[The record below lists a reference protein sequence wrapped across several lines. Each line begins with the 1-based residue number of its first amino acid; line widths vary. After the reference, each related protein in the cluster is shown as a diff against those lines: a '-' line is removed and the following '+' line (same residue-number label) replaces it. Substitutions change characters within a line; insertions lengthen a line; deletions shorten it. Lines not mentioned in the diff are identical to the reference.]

1 MRNRNLAR
9 QAFRIIAAILVS
21 ISAVTAGSF
30 LPVQAE
36 AITPVL
42 FSEVY
47 FFYNAAGG
55 YAVDDVWAVAWDRWE
70 LHGKPAYCIEPSVFV
85 TYDDVYSPE
94 DFMSYEGLS
103 YDQKLRLK
111 DIAHFGFGPG
121 RNSTLD
127 YIATQL
133 MIWIAVDPRLSETQ
147 VYMQEGDS
155 HILYDGTD
163 ITAQVQACI
172 DGIEADISRYHT
184 EPKLEIYNSTSG
196 EYLDPDAEVIE
207 AYVNDEL
214 IITDQAGVLADYD
227 IVENSCESGSV
238 SKDGNV
244 LHVQFT
250 EACEDQS
257 ILMRHR
263 ASDVNVN
270 GAVYFYRGGSVQNL
284 MSAGSAADGV
294 ERRLNFRAIG
304 VDLHINKASS
314 EKMLALPDA
323 RLGLYEDENANGI
336 YDEGETLIEEFM
348 SGTEEY
354 VIHDLIPEHHYVLHE
369 IEAPN
374 GHVRTDDIA
383 FCPQREDA
391 EAGLSCLMVDDA
403 FQVIVR
409 KNTQRNDRI
418 ADVEL
423 TIIDAESG
431 ETARSENGEEAVYRT
446 MADID
451 WDCSKYLKEGHD
463 YILRETE
470 LIGGVF
476 KSADIS
482 FTAPQAG
489 DPVLYVS
496 VTMIDQTYQVL
507 VRKVDN
513 TENASIVPEVTL
525 TLYELAGEEEKEL
538 ASHRTAETEEYWNVT
553 DLVRAGHT
561 YRLKETE
568 TAPGYYLSDD
578 IDFAIPEAEKL
589 QEDDIVYEIVM
600 TDEIHNVVYGK
611 KDEDGNWIEDAVILV
626 LDEEMEARMLEMSE
640 EEKKNLVQGEDYLY
654 RFRSTKEGVKLDENG
669 AEIKLYSGRTYYL
682 HEETAPFGYQPAEE
696 DVPFKVTGTLE
707 MEQEVYLVDERRP
720 FRLEVYKYDA
730 GQKEKALK
738 GAEFTV
744 YRKADDAKALDTD
757 GKEAVKKTDEKGQCV
772 FDLPYE
778 EAGYYIKETG
788 APVGY
793 LCSNEQMDVV
803 IEKDSDFDWA
813 LPIVRK
819 YYDHEVPNTAA
830 KAPVLT
836 AVISVAALLL
846 FVILQKKHD

>member
-1 MRNRNLAR
+1 MRNRNLAG
-9 QAFRIIAAILVS
+9 QAVRVIAALLLSV
-21 ISAVTAGSF
+21 SAVTAGSF

-36 AITPVL
+36 AIDPIL

-47 FFYNAAGG
+47 FFHNASGG

-85 TYDDVYSPE
+85 TYDDVYSAE

-103 YDQKLRLK
+103 YDQKMRLK

-121 RNSTLD
+121 RDSTLD

-133 MIWIAVDPRLSETQ
+133 MIWIAVDSRLSESQ

-155 HILYDGTD
+155 HILTNGTD
-163 ITAQVQACI
+163 ITAEVQARI
-172 DGIEADISRYHT
+172 NEIEADISRYHT
-184 EPKLEIYNSTSG
+184 EPKLAIYNSTSG
-196 EYLDPDAEVIE
+196 EYLDPDADVIE

-214 IITDQAGVLADYD
+214 VITDQAGVLADYD
-227 IVENSCESGSV
+227 IVENSCSGGSV

-244 LHVQFT
+244 LSVQFT

-257 ILMRHR
+257 VLLRHR
-263 ASDVNVN
+263 ASDVNAN

-284 MSAGSAADGV
+284 MSAGCASDGV
-294 ERRLNFRAIG
+294 EKRLNFKAIG
-304 VDLHINKASS
+304 VDLRINKASS

-323 RLGLYEDENANGI
+323 RLGLYEDENGNGI
-336 YDEGETLIEEFM
+336 FDEGETLIEEFL

-383 FCPQREDA
+383 FYPRREDA
-391 EAGLSCLMVDDA
+391 ENGLSCLMVDDA

-431 ETARSENGEEAVYRT
+431 KTARSENGEEAVYRT

-451 WDCSKYLKEGHD
+451 WDCSKYLREGHD

-476 KSADIS
+476 KSADIR

-513 TENASIVPEVTL
+513 TENASIVPNVTL
-525 TLYELAGEEEKEL
+525 TLYELDGEEEKEL
-538 ASHRTAETEEYWNVT
+538 ALHRTAEKEEYWNVT
-553 DLVRAGHT
+553 DLVRAGHS
-561 YRLKETE
+561 YRLRETE

-600 TDEIHNVVYGK
+600 TDEVHNVVYGK
-611 KDEDGNWIEDAVILV
+611 KNEDGSWIDGAVILV
-626 LDEEMEARMLEMSE
+626 LDEEMEARMQEMTD
-640 EEKKNLVQGEDYLY
+640 EEKKDLKQGEDYLY
-654 RFRSTKEGVKLDENG
+654 RFRSEKEGVKQDENG
-669 AEIKLYSGRTYYL
+669 EEIRLYSGRTYYL
-682 HEETAPFGYQPAEE
+682 HEETAPFGYMPAKE
-696 DVPFKVTGTLE
+696 DVPFTVSGTLE
-707 MEQEVYLVDERRP
+707 MEQEVYLVDERSP

-730 GQKEKALK
+730 AQKGKALP

-744 YRKADDAKALDTD
+744 YRKADDAKAVDVK
-757 GKEAVKKTDEKGQCV
+757 GREAVQKTDEKGQCV

-778 EAGYYIKETG
+778 EAGYYIRETG
-788 APVGY
+788 APAGY
-793 LCSNEQMDVV
+793 LCSSERMDVV
-803 IEKDSDFDWA
+803 IEKDPDFDWS
-813 LPIVRK
+813 LPLIRK

-830 KAPVLT
+830 KAPLMT
-836 AVISVAALLL
+836 ALISVAALVL